1 MTVDEFRELLR
12 ERGASLPDA
21 CPSCGATE
29 WGALDEELVL
39 PIRRSSPVGRYG
51 GGSDPSQVI
60 VVTPTCTRCGWM
72 VFYDRAVLS
81 GEFSIQPGS

>member
-1 MTVDEFRELLR
+1 MTPNELRELLR
-12 ERGASLPDA
+12 ARGGNLPDV
-21 CPSCGATE
+21 CPSCGGTE

-39 PIRRSSPVGRYG
+39 PIRRSAQVGRYG

-60 VVTPTCTRCGWM
+60 VVAPTCTQCGWM